1 MSDKSKPVLV
11 IAGPTASGKSGLALN
26 IARQCNGTV
35 INADSMQLYAELPI
49 LTAQPT
55 PQEQAL
61 APHRLYGVFQGGKKT
76 SAGKWRSKALDA
88 IAEAHQQGRLPI
100 VVGGTGL
107 YIRSLMQ
114 GLSPIPDVPEA
125 TRELASRVWDEM
137 GPDKFRELLAQRDPV
152 LVARLKPH
160 DRQRHVR
167 GYEVVLATGIP
178 LSQWQKEPLD
188 RPPPDLR
195 FRSLVLDP
203 ARPVLRQRIQQR
215 FDAMVEAGAL
225 REVAAL
231 KELDHA
237 RSLPVWGALGT
248 GALADHLLGKLELNQ
263 AITHAVTATRQYAKR
278 QITWLRHQIGADLV
292 FDKQLSER
300 IPDEIFSF
308 VRA

>member
-1 MSDKSKPVLV
+1 VLV
-11 IAGPTASGKSGLALN
+11 IAGPTASGKSSLALN
-26 IARQCNGTV
+26 IARQHNGTV

-55 PQEQAL
+55 AQEQAL
-61 APHRLYGVFQGGKKT
+61 VPHRLYGVFQGGKKT
-76 SAGKWRSKALDA
+76 SAGKWRSRALDA
-88 IAEAHQQGRLPI
+88 IAEAHRQDRLPI

-107 YIRSLMQ
+107 YLRSLMQ

-137 GPDKFRELLAQRDPV
+137 GPAHFRELLAQRDPV
-152 LVARLKPH
+152 LVARLKPN

-188 RPPPDLR
+188 GPPPELK
-195 FRSLVLDP
+195 FSSIVLDP
-203 ARPVLRQRIQQR
+203 PRPVLRQRIEER
-215 FDAMVEAGAL
+215 FAGMVQAGAL

-231 KELDHA
+231 REQDRE

-248 GALADHLLGKLELNQ
+248 GALADHLHGKLDLNQ
-263 AITHAVTATRQYAKR
+263 AISHAVTATRQYAKR
-278 QITWLRHQIGADLV
+278 QITWLRHQIIADLV
-292 FDKQLSER
+292 YNKQLSEQ
-300 IPDEIFSF
+300 IPAEIFSF
-308 VRA
+308 IRA